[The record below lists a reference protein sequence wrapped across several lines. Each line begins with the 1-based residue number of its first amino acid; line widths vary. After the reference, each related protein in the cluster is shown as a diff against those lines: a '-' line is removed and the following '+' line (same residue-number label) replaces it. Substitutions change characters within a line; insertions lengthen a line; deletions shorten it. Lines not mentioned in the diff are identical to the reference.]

1 MTSSTGLESPRVSR
15 SADWVRPDSR
25 LVRISHW
32 DGKPNV
38 SRQEI
43 IDLLIA
49 SLENADK
56 AVADKVEAVLTRIG
70 SPAVPALIHGLTSA
84 NSRVKSVCAMALVR
98 IGQPVVDDLQRFY
111 RRYAGQA
118 DIRAQLGWVIEF
130 ILGELG
136 AQSPLPAPE
145 KEFADRKV
153 VPFSKALPV

>member
-15 SADWVRPDSR
+15 SVDWIRPDAR
-25 LVRISHW
+25 LVRIKHW
-32 DGKPNV
+32 DGKPQV

-56 AVADKVEAVLTRIG
+56 AVADKVETVLTRIG
-70 SPAVPALIHGLTSA
+70 TPAVPALIQGLTSA
-84 NSRVKSVCAMALVR
+84 NSRVKSVCAMVLIR
-98 IGQPVVDDLQRFY
+98 IGQPVVDELQRFY
-111 RRYAGQA
+111 RRQAGSA
-118 DIRAQLGWVIEF
+118 DIRTQLSWIVEF

-136 AQSPLPAPE
+136 AQSLPSLE